1 MTTPDSGRDTSS
13 FEIADQKI
21 GNLLKQLNDKNVCP
35 CCVARALAFH
45 AASLAMHSA
54 GSAEAIQMFGDIVS
68 SRRKYDIPIIPAPA
82 PLPSREAH

>member
-45 AASLAMHSA
+45 GRIA
-54 GSAEAIQMFGDIVS
+54 GHAL
-68 SRRKYDIPIIPAPA
+68 SRQCRSDPNV
-82 PLPSREAH
+82 RGHRQQ